1 MFVAADWELNEN
13 TIQNKDSVEKVLN
26 IQNEA
31 INLLKIN
38 NPDSHMKIIE

>member
-13 TIQNKDSVEKVLN
+13 SSQDEYKDRTEKVLN

-31 INLLKIN
+31 LNLLKIN
-38 NPDSHMKIIE
+38 NPE